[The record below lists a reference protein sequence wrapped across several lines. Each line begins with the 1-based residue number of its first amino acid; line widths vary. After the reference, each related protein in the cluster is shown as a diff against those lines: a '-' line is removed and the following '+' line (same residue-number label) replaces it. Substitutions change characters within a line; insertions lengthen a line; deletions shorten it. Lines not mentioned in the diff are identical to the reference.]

1 MDKISKLIAE
11 KDKGDSL
18 YFAVEY
24 FPPRT
29 ADGLT
34 KLYERS
40 GRIVQQGEWE
50 KRRERERG
58 REFPHFSF
66 R

>member
-1 MDKISKLIAE
+1 MSLDSSAPGSENEHKISKLIEEAE
-11 KDKGDSL
+11 RQEGL

-29 ADGLT
+29 SEGLT

-40 GRIVQQGEWE
+40 ARIATQSE
-50 KRRERERG
+50 
-58 REFPHFSF
+58 
-66 R
+66 